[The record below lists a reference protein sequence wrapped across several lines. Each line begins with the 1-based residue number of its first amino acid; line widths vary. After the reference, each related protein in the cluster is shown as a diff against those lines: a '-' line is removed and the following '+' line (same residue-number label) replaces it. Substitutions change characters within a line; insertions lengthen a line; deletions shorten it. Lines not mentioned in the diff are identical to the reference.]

1 MAKDKTYWETGGSR
15 RYVLDPDDVGELER
29 ESGVHEFVNRNPRD
43 KAEDLA
49 YGDYTKKHHTQAAAH
64 HLTHMRASQA
74 NGNYGDAK
82 RHKILYD
89 MHIKQL
95 GLDASSGKV
104 PEEIAQHMNNPDA
117 PRPMKF
123 KPHKADTF
131 FLNDEKEAPQELSKA
146 EVAAKLK
153 DMLNRVLSKSVALA
167 TGPQVPAPGVVKP
180 KEHVAQAYVPTIPGK
195 RKATTNERRRGLLV
209 PWQIDG
215 SNVAKPS
222 SLKQSEL
229 DKASV
234 VDHKAGQQ
242 AAPGILKHPEDVE
255 DTVDTAGGAGV
266 PPHKFGYNAT
276 PYKPTPVGGVAALRI
291 RARGMAKKDI
301 DPADLEEGSADEQE
315 EHKLGPTLSTKIAAD
330 HLKEDPK
337 YYNKSND
344 DANVKGSRDYVD
356 KELENIPVRDPAKG
370 KSPQTPGVVPSIA
383 EQKKKDGL
391 AKARYRSSR
400 EDPDD
405 HGNPKEIAQDKN
417 DDMRRKA
424 EREAR
429 EKARPGYVSDEP
441 TYKTE
446 RDSDYPHEPGEP
458 EYDPRD
464 DPWDN
469 YATGENCSAC
479 GEALHVNAKG
489 GKCYDCRTT
498 KKAAVPYQSWGPPG
512 AFKTPKVWAGP
523 PILPGKKKKPYV
535 GRDEGIR
542 RSKLPPGAPG
552 ASKDGVGV
560 QVDKKKEASKKAA
573 RGKVKGD

>member
-1 MAKDKTYWETGGSR
+1 MARDKSYWETGGNR

-29 ESGVHEFVNRNPRD
+29 ESGVAEFVGRNPRD

-64 HLTHMRASQA
+64 HLAHMRGAQA

-89 MHIKQL
+89 MHLREL

-104 PEEIAQHMNNPDA
+104 PEEIAQYMNNPDA

-131 FLNDEKEAPQELSKA
+131 FLNDHASQHEDNPQELSKA
-146 EVAAKLK
+146 EVAAQLAK
-153 DMLNRVLSKSVALA
+153 MINRVLAKSVALA
-167 TGPQVPAPGVVKP
+167 TGPQEPAPGIAKP
-180 KEHVAQAYVPTIPGK
+180 KETVTQAYAPTIPGK
-195 RKATTNERRRGLLV
+195 RKATQHERRRGLLV

-215 SNVAKPS
+215 SNVSKPS

-234 VDHKAGQQ
+234 LDRKAGQQ
-242 AAPGILKHPEDVE
+242 AAPGILKHPEDVD
-255 DTVDTAGGAGV
+255 DTVDTSQASGV
-266 PPHKFGYNAT
+266 QPKFGYSIARYD
-276 PYKPTPVGGVAALRI
+276 PRAIGRVAALRS
-291 RARGMAKKDI
+291 RARGFAKKDI
-301 DPADLEEGSADEQE
+301 DPQDIEEGSADEE
-315 EHKLGPTLSTKIAAD
+315 SEHHLGSAVSTKIAGD
-330 HLKEDPK
+330 HLNEDPD
-337 YYNKSND
+337 YYKKSDLNKLSD
-344 DANVKGSRDYVD
+344 DEANVKGGRDYVD
-356 KELENIPVRDPAKG
+356 KELEGIPVRDSNKG
-370 KSPQTPGVVPSIA
+370 KHPQGPGFVPSIA

-391 AKARYRSSR
+391 AKAGFRYRGSR

-405 HGNPKEIAQDKN
+405 RGNPKEIAQDKN
-417 DDMRRKA
+417 DDMKRKA

-441 TYKTE
+441 TYKAE
-446 RDSDYPHEPGEP
+446 
-458 EYDPRD
+458 
-464 DPWDN
+464 
-469 YATGENCSAC
+469 
-479 GEALHVNAKG
+479 
-489 GKCYDCRTT
+489 
-498 KKAAVPYQSWGPPG
+498 
-512 AFKTPKVWAGP
+512 
-523 PILPGKKKKPYV
+523 KKPYM

-560 QVDKKKEASKKAA
+560 QVDKKKEAARKAA

>member
-1 MAKDKTYWETGGSR
+1 MAKDKSYWETGGSR

-49 YGDYTKKHHTQAAAH
+49 YGDYTKKHHIQAAAH
-64 HLTHMRASQA
+64 HLAHMRGSQA

-89 MHIKQL
+89 MHLKEL
-95 GLDASSGKV
+95 GLDDQSGKV

-146 EVAAKLK
+146 EVAAQLAK
-153 DMLNRVLSKSVALA
+153 MLNRVLAKSVALA
-167 TGPQVPAPGVVKP
+167 TGPQTPAPGIAKP
-180 KEHVAQAYVPTIPGK
+180 RETVTQAYVPTIPGK
-195 RKATTNERRRGLLV
+195 RKATQHERRRGLLV

-215 SNVAKPS
+215 TNVSKPS

-234 VDHKAGQQ
+234 LDRKAGQQ
-242 AAPGILKHPEDVE
+242 AAPGILKHPEDAE
-255 DTVDTAGGAGV
+255 DTVDTSHGAGI
-266 PPHKFGYNAT
+266 PHHQFGYDATPHKPSAGR
-276 PYKPTPVGGVAALRI
+276 VAALRR
-291 RARGMAKKDI
+291 RARGLVKKDL
-301 DPADLEEGSADEQE
+301 DPEQIIEGSADEEE
-315 EHKLGPTLSTKIAAD
+315 EHSLGPAISGKIAAD
-330 HLKEDPK
+330 HLKEDPN
-337 YYNKSND
+337 YYKAD
-344 DANVKGSRDYVD
+344 
-356 KELENIPVRDPAKG
+356 L
-370 KSPQTPGVVPSIA
+370 T
-383 EQKKKDGL
+383 
-391 AKARYRSSR
+391 KARYRFSR

-441 TYKTE
+441 TYKAE
-446 RDSDYPHEPGEP
+446 
-458 EYDPRD
+458 
-464 DPWDN
+464 
-469 YATGENCSAC
+469 
-479 GEALHVNAKG
+479 
-489 GKCYDCRTT
+489 
-498 KKAAVPYQSWGPPG
+498 
-512 AFKTPKVWAGP
+512 
-523 PILPGKKKKPYV
+523 KKPYT

-560 QVDKKKEASKKAA
+560 QVDKKKAADKKAA
-573 RGKVKGD
+573 RGKVRGD